1 MIRTLQL
8 THDNQLRTNL
18 SIDDLFK
25 AAQQADGLL
34 WVDMDGESLES
45 CETVL
50 SNAFGFH
57 PLAVDDALRQTH
69 ISKVD
74 DWEDYIYLVFHSI
87 QYQSSADE
95 PIQTHE
101 LDIFLGKSYLVTYH
115 LEPVAPIES
124 VWEVGRRDK
133 RSLSRGSAYLLYQL
147 LDDLISHYLAVVE
160 EVNQDI
166 DLIEDQVFSSPK
178 PETLESIFTLRR
190 TLLQLRHLLVPQ
202 REVLYKLSRV
212 DFQVIETEF
221 SVFFRDVYDHAVRL
235 DNILES
241 LRDLAGSALEIYLSV
256 INNRMN
262 EVMKTLTIITTLF
275 MPLAFITGFFGMNF
289 FQATLPLEAWTGRLA
304 FAVTMVIIIL
314 VPVGMYLW
322 MRRRAWM

>member
-1 MIRTLQL
+1 MIRTFYLAQ
-8 THDNQLRTNL
+8 DGQLRTNL
-18 SIDDLFK
+18 TEDDLFK
-25 AAQQADGLL
+25 IAQGADGLL
-34 WVDMDGESLES
+34 WVDMDGESLDS
-45 CETVL
+45 CEKILL
-50 SNAFGFH
+50 SAFGFH

-74 DWEDYIYLVFHSI
+74 DWGDYIYLVFHSI
-87 QYQSSADE
+87 QYQSSAEE
-95 PIQTHE
+95 PIQTQE

-124 VWEVGRRDK
+124 VWELCQRDS

-147 LDDLISHYLAVVE
+147 LDDLIAHYMAVVE

-166 DLIEDQVFSSPK
+166 DLIEDQVFSGPK
-178 PETLESIFTLRR
+178 PATLESIFTLRR

-221 SVFFRDVYDHAVRL
+221 TVFFRDVYDHAARL

-289 FQATLPLEAWTGRLA
+289 FQAALPLEAWTGRLA
-304 FAVTMVIIIL
+304 FAITMIIIVL

>member
-1 MIRTLQL
+1 MY
-8 THDNQLRTNL
+8 
-18 SIDDLFK
+18 
-25 AAQQADGLL
+25 
-34 WVDMDGESLES
+34 EEPLES
-45 CETVL
+45 CEPIL
-50 SNAFGFH
+50 LNAFGFH

-74 DWEDYIYLVFHSI
+74 DWGDYIYLVFHTI
-87 QYQSSADE
+87 QYNSPSEA
-95 PIQTHE
+95 PIQTQE
-101 LDIFLGKSYLVTYH
+101 LDIFLGKPFLVTYH

-124 VWEVGRRDK
+124 VWGVCQRDN
-133 RSLSRGSAYLLYQL
+133 RPLSRGSAYLLYQL
-147 LDDLISHYLAVVE
+147 LDDLIAHYMAVVE
-160 EVNQDI
+160 GVNQDI
-166 DLIEDQVFSSPK
+166 DLIENQVFSDPK
-178 PETLESIFTLRR
+178 PATLEGIFTLRR
-190 TLLQLRHLLVPQ
+190 MLLQLRHLLVPQ

-221 SVFFRDVYDHAVRL
+221 TVFFRDVYDHAARL

-262 EVMKTLTIITTLF
+262 EVMKTLTVITTLF

-289 FQATLPLEAWTGRLA
+289 FQATLLLEAWTGRLA
-304 FAVTMVIIIL
+304 FAITMAIIVL